1 MDVSTQEIWSSI
13 QAAAEKG
20 GNVIGV
26 ISGTV
31 KGGFSVDITG
41 IPMFIPDMPA
51 DVCKYLLGS
60 TGIRAFLPGSLAD
73 VRPVPL
79 EEDSKLVGKE
89 LELRVINAERQR
101 NFNVVVSCKVAKK
114 KALSERRGLLL
125 ANLEQG
131 QVVVGTVK
139 HLTDYCAFIDLGG
152 IDGLLHMNDM
162 SWKRVSKPSEVVS
175 VGDEIKVMVL
185 KFDHERKRITLG
197 MKQLEDPQ
205 TGQSVRGHAGY
216 RISFESLSEG
226 MVLKGTVSNITSYG
240 AFIDLGGVQ
249 GLLHITDMSWKR
261 VSNPREIVCNGEEIS
276 VKVLKLEQKH
286 HRVSLGLKQLLADPW
301 IGLAERLH
309 VGDRIKGKVS
319 SITDYGCF
327 VEVEEGI
334 EGLVHRSEMDWTNK
348 NVNPAS
354 VVSVGETIEV
364 QVLSLDLEKRRIALG
379 LRHCRPNPWEAFAA
393 AHKKGDRVTG
403 RVKSVNKSGIFV
415 VLDGGITGLVHLCDI
430 SSTVPGN
437 EAAGRY
443 HEGDEVDAVVL
454 QVQAEQQKI
463 ALGIKQLEELPSGS

>member
-1 MDVSTQEIWSSI
+1 METLSLPGIAAANNGSCHLRTSAMDVSTQEIWSSI

-51 DVCKYLLGS
+51 DVCKYLLVY
-60 TGIRAFLPGSLAD
+60 TCIRAFLPGSLAD
-73 VRPVPL
+73 LRYVPVK
-79 EEDSKLVGKE
+79 EDSKLVGKE
-89 LELRVINAERQR
+89 LELRVIKAEQQR
-101 NFNVVVSCKVAKK
+101 FNFNVVVSAKAAKK

-139 HLTDYCAFIDLGG
+139 SLTDYCAFVDLGG
-152 IDGLLHMNDM
+152 IDGLLHITDM
-162 SWKRVSKPSEVVS
+162 SWKRVSNPSEVVS

-185 KFDHERKRITLG
+185 KFDHERKRISLG
-197 MKQLEDPQ
+197 MKQLE
-205 TGQSVRGHAGY
+205 
-216 RISFESLSEG
+216 
-226 MVLKGTVSNITSYG
+226 
-240 AFIDLGGVQ
+240 
-249 GLLHITDMSWKR
+249 
-261 VSNPREIVCNGEEIS
+261 
-276 VKVLKLEQKH
+276 
-286 HRVSLGLKQLLADPW
+286 ADPW
-301 IGLAERLH
+301 AGIAERCH
-309 VGDRIKGKVS
+309 VGDRISVRVSKV
-319 SITDYGCF
+319 TDFGCF
-327 VEVEEGI
+327 VEVENGVQ
-334 EGLVHRSEMDWTNK
+334 GLVHRSEMDWTNK
-348 NVNPAS
+348 NATPAN
-354 VVSVGETIEV
+354 VVSIGETIEV

-379 LRHCRPNPWEAFAA
+379 LKQCRPNPWEAFAA

-443 HEGDEVDAVVL
+443 HEGDEVEAVVL
-454 QVQAEQQKI
+454 QAHPEPQRI
-463 ALGIKQLEELPSGS
+463 ALGIRQLEEPPSGS

>member
-1 MDVSTQEIWSSI
+1 METLSLPGIAAANNGSCHLRTSAMDVSTQEIWSSI

-51 DVCKYLLGS
+51 DVCKYLLVY

-73 VRPVPL
+73 LRYVPVK
-79 EEDSKLVGKE
+79 EDSKLVGKE
-89 LELRVINAERQR
+89 LELRVIKAEQQR
-101 NFNVVVSCKVAKK
+101 FNFNVVVSAKAAKK

-139 HLTDYCAFIDLGG
+139 SLTDYCAFVDLGG
-152 IDGLLHMNDM
+152 IDGLLHITDM
-162 SWKRVSKPSEVVS
+162 SWKRVSNPSEVVS

-185 KFDHERKRITLG
+185 KFDHERKRISLG
-197 MKQLEDPQ
+197 MKQLE
-205 TGQSVRGHAGY
+205 
-216 RISFESLSEG
+216 
-226 MVLKGTVSNITSYG
+226 
-240 AFIDLGGVQ
+240 
-249 GLLHITDMSWKR
+249 
-261 VSNPREIVCNGEEIS
+261 
-276 VKVLKLEQKH
+276 
-286 HRVSLGLKQLLADPW
+286 ADPW
-301 IGLAERLH
+301 AGIAERCH
-309 VGDRIKGKVS
+309 VGDRISVRVSKV
-319 SITDYGCF
+319 TDFGCF
-327 VEVEEGI
+327 VEVENGVQ
-334 EGLVHRSEMDWTNK
+334 GLVHRSEMDWTNK
-348 NVNPAS
+348 NATPAN
-354 VVSVGETIEV
+354 VVSIGETIEV

-379 LRHCRPNPWEAFAA
+379 LKQCRPNPWEAFAA

-437 EAAGRY
+437 EAADRY
-443 HEGDEVDAVVL
+443 HEADEVEAIVL
-454 QVQAEQQKI
+454 QVQAEKEI
-463 ALGIKQLEELPSGS
+463 VSLGIRQLEEPPSGS

>member
-1 MDVSTQEIWSSI
+1 METLSLPGIAAANNGSCHLRTSAMDVSTQEIWSSI

-51 DVCKYLLGS
+51 DVCKYLLVY

-73 VRPVPL
+73 LRYVPVK
-79 EEDSKLVGKE
+79 EDSKLVGKE
-89 LELRVINAERQR
+89 LELRVIKAEQQR
-101 NFNVVVSCKVAKK
+101 FNFNVVVSAKAAKK

-139 HLTDYCAFIDLGG
+139 SLTDYCAFVDLGG
-152 IDGLLHMNDM
+152 IDGLLHITDM
-162 SWKRVSKPSEVVS
+162 SWKRVSNPSEVVS

-185 KFDHERKRITLG
+185 KFDHERKRISLG
-197 MKQLEDPQ
+197 MKQLE
-205 TGQSVRGHAGY
+205 
-216 RISFESLSEG
+216 
-226 MVLKGTVSNITSYG
+226 
-240 AFIDLGGVQ
+240 
-249 GLLHITDMSWKR
+249 
-261 VSNPREIVCNGEEIS
+261 
-276 VKVLKLEQKH
+276 
-286 HRVSLGLKQLLADPW
+286 ADPW
-301 IGLAERLH
+301 AGIAERCH
-309 VGDRIKGKVS
+309 VGDRISVRVSKV
-319 SITDYGCF
+319 TDFGCF
-327 VEVEEGI
+327 VEVENGVQ
-334 EGLVHRSEMDWTNK
+334 GLVHRSEMDWTNK
-348 NVNPAS
+348 NATPAN
-354 VVSVGETIEV
+354 VVSIGETIEV

-379 LRHCRPNPWEAFAA
+379 LKQCRPNPWEAFAA

-443 HEGDEVDAVVL
+443 HEGDEVEAVVL
-454 QVQAEQQKI
+454 QAHPEPQRI
-463 ALGIKQLEELPSGS
+463 ALGIRQLEEPPSGS